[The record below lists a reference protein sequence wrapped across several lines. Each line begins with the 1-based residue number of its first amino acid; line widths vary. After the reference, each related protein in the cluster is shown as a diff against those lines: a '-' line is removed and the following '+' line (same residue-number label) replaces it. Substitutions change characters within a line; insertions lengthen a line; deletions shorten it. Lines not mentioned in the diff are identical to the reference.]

1 MAELN
6 PARGARGGA
15 ELVARAG
22 AERVVVRSFNWWSVG
37 LWPQRFLGALFPTF
51 SHFSV
56 LATAPHA
63 CLLAGITVLSPYG

>member
-37 LWPQRFLGALFPTF
+37 LWPQRFLGALFP
-51 SHFSV
+51 
-56 LATAPHA
+56 
-63 CLLAGITVLSPYG
+63 

>member
-1 MAELN
+1 MATAARSAWTLSRGARGMAELN

-37 LWPQRFLGALFPTF
+37 LWPQRFLGALFP
-51 SHFSV
+51 
-56 LATAPHA
+56 
-63 CLLAGITVLSPYG
+63 